1 MRGFIKG
8 SVCALVIFSFM
19 SALPSFAS
27 LTAMDATIV
36 WKKIEKATEL
46 SLPITVKQSEVPN
59 AWVTN
64 GERVTVTTG
73 LLDLLTTRGEL
84 YGVLAHEAG
93 HAVLNHHEETR
104 NRATGLGLLSFIL
117 SRTVDD
123 DFARAAAGVG
133 AQLVYSGWSREEE
146 IAADDF
152 SVELAHRNGESMTGL
167 YTAMM
172 RMSKINKTEPSGFNS
187 HPPDERRLL
196 HIKNKIHSLDPTVK
210 IPEKLPEEIAAEK
223 EKAKKARTEASFE
236 AEGEKQNT
244 TKKAGADKGNDKT
257 SSKNNYNNKNNIKSG
272 KK

>member
-1 MRGFIKG
+1 MRRYIKG
-8 SVCALVIFSFM
+8 SLFALIIFSFM
-19 SALPSFAS
+19 AALPSFAS

-36 WKKIEKATEL
+36 WNRIEKATGL
-46 SLPITVKQSEVPN
+46 SLPITVKKSDVPN

-64 GERVTVTTG
+64 GEKVTVSTG
-73 LLDLLTTRGEL
+73 LLDLLKTKDEL

-104 NRATGLGLLSFIL
+104 KRATGLGLLSLIL

-152 SVELAHRNGESMTGL
+152 SVELAHRNGENMTGL

-172 RMSKINKTEPSGFNS
+172 RMSRINKTEPSGFNS

-196 HIKNKIHSLDPTVK
+196 HIKNKIHSLDPKVK
-210 IPEKLPEEIAAEK
+210 IPEKLPEELAAEK
-223 EKAKKARTEASFE
+223 ERARKAQAEAKARAEAEKKKAE
-236 AEGEKQNT
+236 
-244 TKKAGADKGNDKT
+244 
-257 SSKNNYNNKNNIKSG
+257 
-272 KK
+272 